1 MDSMA
6 RFQNSKSKKFLQKKK
21 KIISSFHIPLRVPRL
36 YTFQKHDNHATLRG
50 LEDQTF
56 RVIYV

>member
-6 RFQNSKSKKFLQKKK
+6 RFQNSKSKKFLQKK

>member
-21 KIISSFHIPLRVPRL
+21 SSHRSTSHCESQDCILSKSTIIMPRYEGWKIRL
-36 YTFQKHDNHATLRG
+36 FG
-50 LEDQTF
+50 
-56 RVIYV
+56 